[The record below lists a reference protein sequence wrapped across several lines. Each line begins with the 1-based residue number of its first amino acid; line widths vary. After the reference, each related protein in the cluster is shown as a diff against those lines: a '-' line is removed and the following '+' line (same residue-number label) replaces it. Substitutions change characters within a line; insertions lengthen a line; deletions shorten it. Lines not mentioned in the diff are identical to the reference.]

1 MVAGISTTAAARR
14 SIRETIQENVGTM
27 TLFYGI
33 LAALVVAG
41 VVYNS
46 ARISLSE
53 QARDL
58 ASLRVLGFRR
68 REVAFILLGEQALL
82 VLLSLPLGII
92 GGVGLW
98 RYLSSRFNS
107 DLFTIPFVID
117 TQVFGQGVLVVG
129 AAAAATAYLI
139 HRRVDR
145 LDLVRALKTRE

>member
-1 MVAGISTTAAARR
+1 MVAGISTNAAALR
-14 SIRETIQENVGTM
+14 SIRATIQENIGTM
-27 TLFYGI
+27 TLFYGG
-33 LAALVVAG
+33 LAVLVVAG

-53 QARDL
+53 RARDL

-82 VLLSLPLGII
+82 VILSLPLGII
-92 GGVGLW
+92 GGIGLW

-117 TQVFGQGVLVVG
+117 AQVFGHGVLVVS
-129 AAAAATAYLI
+129 AAAAVSAYLI
-139 HRRVDR
+139 RRRVDR